1 VLFCGYLLQSEVLS
15 PLPFMFKS
23 LKIENFR
30 GFESFE
36 LKQLGRIN
44 LLVGENNS
52 GKTSILEALLLL
64 FSRVDLEPMSQVMLA
79 RGESVVKAIGN
90 RETELP
96 GLDIKHLFYGRDLRR
111 GSRLAIS
118 GQHDNGAIE
127 TVKLAIQDLMFDP
140 PVAKFDDQVGFLD
153 DGGLELRSQWLVE
166 MPSQVDPIEIQNR
179 SFQLSPDQ
187 DLQLALVKRL
197 RKETH
202 LLPIK
207 TQFISAVSVSI
218 PELFRL
224 FENIQLTPQEELVYQ
239 ALRII
244 EPRCERIAGKATH
257 SRFEVKLSDQNQP
270 IPLGSMGDG
279 MSRIL
284 RLALGLANAQGGVL
298 IVDEIDTGLHFTAM
312 TGMWKMLW
320 EASEKLDVQVFAT
333 THSRDC
339 WESLTAVAESEG
351 VQDNEIMIHRLEKG
365 KESSVMFDSRQMSI
379 AVEERLEVR

>member
-1 VLFCGYLLQSEVLS
+1 MLFCGLLLQSELLS
-15 PLPFMFKS
+15 PLPFMLKS

-30 GFESFE
+30 GFEKFE

-52 GKTSILEALLLL
+52 GKTSILESLLLL
-64 FSRVDLEPMSQVMLA
+64 FSRVDLEPTSQVMLA
-79 RGESVVKAIGN
+79 RGESVVEAIGN
-90 RETELP
+90 RETEP
-96 GLDIKHLFYGRDLRR
+96 QGLDIKHLFYGRDVRR
-111 GSRLAIS
+111 GSLLSIS
-118 GQHDNGAIE
+118 GQHDNDAIE
-127 TVKLAIQDLMFDP
+127 TVKLAIQDLMFDTP
-140 PVAKFDDQVGFLD
+140 TAKFDDQVGFFD

-187 DLQLALVKRL
+187 NLQLALVKRS

-202 LLPIK
+202 LTPIK
-207 TQFISAVSVSI
+207 TQYIAAVSVSI

-244 EPRCERIAGKATH
+244 EPRCERIAGKATM
-257 SRFEVKLSDQNQP
+257 SRFEVKLLGQSHP

-284 RLALGLANAQGGVL
+284 RLALGLANLQGGVL
-298 IVDEIDTGLHFTAM
+298 IVDEIDTGLHFMAM
-312 TGMWKMLW
+312 TGMWKMLR
-320 EASEKLDVQVFAT
+320 EAAKQLDVQIFAT

-339 WESLTAVAESEG
+339 WESLAEVAESEG
-351 VQDNEIMIHRLEKG
+351 VGDDEMMIHRIEKG
-365 KESSVMFDSRQMSI
+365 KESSVTFNPRQMAI
-379 AVEERLEVR
+379 AAERGIEVR